1 MKYIR
6 DDRGLA
12 QVFLLALVVVVLLVG
27 AAAAKNYSKYGSA
40 KKPTPVPKPSH
51 SVSLAPTP
59 TPTSTP
65 VITPRPTAVLSP
77 ITEEDRRKIV
87 EAVTLRCQE
96 TGGVRGGM
104 ATIKNLMIS
113 GDSAMVNV
121 SCYQATGGHV
131 DMLKRMNMEWTVVYG
146 GHEPPTKEIGEK
158 YNLPKE
164 WY

>member
-96 TGGVRGGM
+96 TGGVSGGK
-104 ATIKNLMIS
+104 ASIKNLQIS
-113 GDSAMVNV
+113 GDSAMVQV
-121 SCYQATGGHV
+121 SCYQTMSGHV
-131 DMLKRMNMEWTVVYG
+131 AMLKRVDMSWKVVFAG
-146 GHEPPTKEIGEK
+146 QEAPSKEIGEK
-158 YNLPKE
+158 NNLPRE